1 MKETKKMKKAV
12 VISACLVIV
21 ALSVFFAYRY
31 KTSKPETPVISN
43 ETKTSSTQATT
54 EEIMVSSTEATSKSK
69 EEKTGEN
76 EKESEAQKTILNFVP
91 DGAYTPTAFEAKLFN
106 AVNSE
111 RQKRDIPP
119 LNWNDCLHVLAKK
132 RSDETV
138 SLFTHTRPDGRKP
151 STVLTDE
158 GLSFTLFSECLAKG
172 TKENDE
178 GVNLLLNGLTKES
191 GQADVILS
199 RDYSY
204 AAVAV
209 TTDSDGTVYASVL
222 LCNP

>member
-1 MKETKKMKKAV
+1 MKKAV

-31 KTSKPETPVISN
+31 KTPKPETPVISS
-43 ETKTSSTQATT
+43 ETETSSTQATT
-54 EEIMVSSTEATSKSK
+54 EEITVSSTEATSKSK
-69 EEKTGEN
+69 EEKAGEN
-76 EKESEAQKTILNFVP
+76 EKESESETRRTILNFIP

-119 LNWNDCLHVLAKK
+119 LNWNDCLHALAKI
-132 RSDETV
+132 RSDEAV
-138 SLFTHTRPDGRKP
+138 SSFTHTRPDGRKP
-151 STVLTDE
+151 STVLTDK

-172 TKENDE
+172 TKEDDE

-191 GQADVILS
+191 SQADVILS
-199 RDYSY
+199 KDYSY